1 MLPILGEST
10 LKTPLKQTVLIVDD
24 TPENLTVLGSML
36 HPQYRVRVANSGLRA
51 LQVAASEPRPD
62 LILLD
67 VMMPGMDG
75 YAVIT
80 QLRAN
85 PETCNIPVI
94 FVTAMDADD
103 DEERGLALGA
113 VDYIAKP
120 ARPATVLAR
129 VNAHIEL
136 KLARDALQNQN
147 TWLEAEISRRMRHN
161 QIMQDVSIRAL
172 ARLAEVRDLE
182 TGQHIRRT
190 QAYVEVLVSHLRAH
204 PRFAAQLTDS
214 ISHMICQAA
223 PLHDIGKVGI
233 PDSILLKPSRLTPEE
248 FSVMKTHSSIGG
260 DAIELAMRSELG
272 QEDFEI
278 LQNHRYL
285 SSESLASA
293 VTEFE
298 NTPLAFLA
306 VAKEI
311 ALWHHEKWDG
321 SGYPDGLAGDA
332 IPIPARLMALADV
345 FDAVASR
352 RNYKAAMPFE
362 NVVELIREASGKHF
376 DPDIVAAFLA
386 NLEPF
391 REIFQR
397 YADTDE
403 SLNLKPDYLN
413 AHGID

>member
-1 MLPILGEST
+1 MSP
-10 LKTPLKQTVLIVDD
+10 KKTVLVVDD
-24 TPENLTVLGSML
+24 TPENLVVLGGFL
-36 HPQYRVRVANSGLRA
+36 QPKYRVRVANSGKRA
-51 LQVAASEPRPD
+51 LQVAVSEPRPD

-67 VMMPGMDG
+67 VMMPEMDG
-75 YAVIT
+75 YAVLT
-80 QLRAN
+80 QLRGH
-85 PETCNIPVI
+85 PETCEIPVI
-94 FVTAMDADD
+94 FVTAMDADE

-120 ARPATVLAR
+120 VRPAIVLAR
-129 VNAHIEL
+129 VNAHMEL
-136 KLARDALQNQN
+136 KLARDVLQNQN
-147 TWLEAEISRRMRHN
+147 AWLEAEVARRMRHN

-190 QAYVEVLVSHLRAH
+190 QAYVEVLVSHLRSH
-204 PRFAAQLTDS
+204 PRFAAYLRDS
-214 ISHMICQAA
+214 IARMICQAA

-233 PDSILLKPSRLTPEE
+233 PDSILLKPSRLTPDE
-248 FSVMKTHSSIGG
+248 FNLMKTHSSIGG

-272 QEDFEI
+272 KEDFEI
-278 LQNHRYL
+278 LQNH
-285 SSESLASA
+285 SHQHGESLASA
-293 VTEFE
+293 VLEFE

-352 RNYKAAMPFE
+352 RIYKEAMPFE
-362 NVVELIREASGKHF
+362 GVVDLIREASGKHF
-376 DPDIVAAFLA
+376 DPDIVAAFMA

-391 REIFQR
+391 REILQR
-397 YADTDE
+397 YADTEE
-403 SLNLKPDYLN
+403 SLAPKLAKLHVSGL
-413 AHGID
+413 A